1 MKDYPEWK
9 DNQTPKIK
17 IGDHVNVLL
26 TISPIFIL
34 GENYVLSISS

>member
-1 MKDYPEWK
+1 MNDFPEWK

-17 IGDHVNVLL
+17 IGEIVSK
-26 TISPIFIL
+26 TFTGSPIFIL